1 MLDFNLIKSV
11 LIVAIGSSIIT
22 TATVQKIKETLNTKK
37 YLGLVSL
44 GVSMVIGTLFAKC
57 FSDLSIINSL
67 WVGLISW
74 IGAEV
79 IYKTFEDKI
88 FKPFSKMQEV
98 VEVPKNQIKTL
109 DDLGSDNNE

>member
-1 MLDFNLIKSV
+1 MI
-11 LIVAIGSSIIT
+11 
-22 TATVQKIKETLNTKK
+22 
-37 YLGLVSL
+37 
-44 GVSMVIGTLFAKC
+44 IGTLFAIC
-57 FSDLSIINSL
+57 FSDLSIVNSL

-74 IGAEV
+74 VGADA

-109 DDLGSDNNE
+109 DDLGSDKDE

>member
-88 FKPFSKMQEV
+88 FTPFSKMQEV
-98 VEVPKNQIKTL
+98 VEVPKSQIKTL
-109 DDLGSDNNE
+109 DDLGSDTNE